1 MKTAVVGISGGIDS
15 AVVAAL
21 CVRALG
27 KENALGIRI
36 PIESSEQSLIDGEAV
51 INYLETPYLDVCFDH
66 IMHDVKSYFPP
77 EYNTTLAVGNIK
89 ARLRMIVLYHI
100 AFSHQ
105 GLVVGTTNYTEQ
117 MLGYATKFGDHGVDI
132 EPIQNYYKM
141 EIFEMARL
149 LGIPE
154 QIINKKPTADLW
166 DGQTDEDELGLTYAR
181 IDEILKS
188 PELNTSDD
196 SDFVKVRK
204 MIKASE
210 HKRNVAPSYKKLR
223 RENENS
229 IGGRCSE
236 RFYAWWQSC
245 YRGWR

>member
-1 MKTAVVGISGGIDS
+1 
-15 AVVAAL
+15 
-21 CVRALG
+21 
-27 KENALGIRI
+27 
-36 PIESSEQSLIDGEAV
+36 
-51 INYLETPYLDVCFDH
+51 
-66 IMHDVKSYFPP
+66 
-77 EYNTTLAVGNIK
+77 
-89 ARLRMIVLYHI
+89 
-100 AFSHQ
+100 
-105 GLVVGTTNYTEQ
+105 
-117 MLGYATKFGDHGVDI
+117 
-132 EPIQNYYKM
+132 M